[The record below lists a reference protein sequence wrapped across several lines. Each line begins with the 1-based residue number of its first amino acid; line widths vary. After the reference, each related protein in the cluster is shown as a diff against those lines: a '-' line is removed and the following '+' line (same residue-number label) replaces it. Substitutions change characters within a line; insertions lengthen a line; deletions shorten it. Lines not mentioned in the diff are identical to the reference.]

1 MEEWLLVQK
10 QPVKHP
16 PPPMVVRLFIL
27 QHINSTYTPVQY
39 SVPIFLQAPFL
50 WLYYDHGILLQSSL
64 LWYERRPG
72 VFMTAFMYERAPTSK
87 RLKNDTFLLFVV

>member
-27 QHINSTYTPVQY
+27 QHINGTYTTTPVQY

-64 LWYERRPG
+64 LYMSAGP
-72 VFMTAFMYERAPTSK
+72 VF
-87 RLKNDTFLLFVV
+87 L

>member
-27 QHINSTYTPVQY
+27 QHINSTYTTPVQY

-64 LWYERRPG
+64 LCERRPG

-87 RLKNDTFLLFVV
+87 RLKNDTL